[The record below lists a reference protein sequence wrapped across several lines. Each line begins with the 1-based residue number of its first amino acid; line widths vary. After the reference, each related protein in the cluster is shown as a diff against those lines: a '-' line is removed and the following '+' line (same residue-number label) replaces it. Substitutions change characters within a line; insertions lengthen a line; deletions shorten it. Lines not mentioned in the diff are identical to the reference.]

1 MIKIQFHIATEVLY
15 NVKTPTITNLFYASL
30 YVLTHTRK
38 FKAYLSYTDHEI
50 ITYSAFMRIDK
61 IYIVYLI

>member
-15 NVKTPTITNLFYASL
+15 NLFYASL